1 MTRPEAAAPQAPP
14 PHRVLDGRP
23 LSFSDMA
30 RLSTRNV
37 RVTADGGAMA
47 RVAASRSV
55 LEAAI
60 RAGQPVYGANTGV
73 GAMKDVEWSQEQLYA
88 FNDGLV
94 LAHHFGTGT
103 RFSAEVVRL
112 ALAIRTNTLLT
123 GHVGCTTD
131 LVEALL
137 ALQHHD
143 ILPMV
148 RRTGSI
154 GCADIG
160 LMGQIGA
167 ALSGA
172 GEVLYQG
179 RAMPSAE
186 ALAAAGLAP
195 FRFRPRDSLA
205 AISTNAVIYAAASLA
220 LVEAARAVRVLLATG
235 LTALGAVGA
244 SRAPWHAATAVGSAR
259 EAAISDWLS
268 RSTETWNWPKSTQV
282 QDPLSVRMICQVF
295 ATGVESLLGA
305 GRALVAATAQVDD
318 NPVIAGEA
326 VLTSGG
332 SLPLDVSLLLQG
344 TQLSLAHIARN
355 TFNRCVLLGNGGR
368 SLPVNLVPPEAGAT
382 GFGPMLKLAGDLFAR
397 LLSLSLPVS
406 AQAMVVAGGMED
418 EAAFL
423 PLIIE
428 RLEGQVAALKGLA
441 AIEAILAAQAIYL
454 TGDTPSGVA
463 GVIHACVREHMAP
476 YTVDRPLSAEIEAV
490 EASLNGPALRKAL
503 LAASHLSDF
512 DTFFSLDL
520 FA

>member
-1 MTRPEAAAPQAPP
+1 
-14 PHRVLDGRP
+14 
-23 LSFSDMA
+23 
-30 RLSTRNV
+30 
-37 RVTADGGAMA
+37 
-47 RVAASRSV
+47 
-55 LEAAI
+55 
-60 RAGQPVYGANTGV
+60 
-73 GAMKDVEWSQEQLYA
+73 
-88 FNDGLV
+88 
-94 LAHHFGTGT
+94 
-103 RFSAEVVRL
+103 
-112 ALAIRTNTLLT
+112 
-123 GHVGCTTD
+123 
-131 LVEALL
+131 
-137 ALQHHD
+137 
-143 ILPMV
+143 
-148 RRTGSI
+148 
-154 GCADIG
+154 
-160 LMGQIGA
+160 
-167 ALSGA
+167 
-172 GEVLYQG
+172 
-179 RAMPSAE
+179 
-186 ALAAAGLAP
+186 
-195 FRFRPRDSLA
+195 
-205 AISTNAVIYAAASLA
+205 

-235 LTALGAVGA
+235 LTALGALGA

-305 GRALVAATAQVDD
+305 GRALEAATAQVDD
-318 NPVIAGEA
+318 NPVIDGEA

-332 SLPLDVSLLLQG
+332 SLPLDVSLQLQG

-368 SLPVNLVPPEAGAT
+368 SLPVNLVPSEAGAT

-428 RLEGQVAALKGLA
+428 RLEEQVAALKGLA

-463 GVIHACVREHMAP
+463 GVINACVREHMAP